1 MKLSERRW
9 GWYVRSLPDLA
20 RSRALFLAR
29 NHTMTTFIR
38 CKVLWDLCLEQLR
51 RKVPG
56 AFVECGVWRG
66 GSAIVMGVAAR
77 KANPVP
83 PLHLFDSFE
92 GLPEPDA
99 NDGVQAAKYS
109 DGKAGGK
116 LVSIAKCDASLE
128 YVKSALFG
136 HAGLS
141 PADVVFH
148 QGWFQNTLPAE
159 AKSIGPISVLRLDGD
174 WYASTKIC
182 LEHLYPLL
190 SRDGIVILDDY
201 FLWEGCKK
209 ATEEYRQTFGISDPI
224 LPIDDECAYW
234 RKTSAGS

>member
-1 MKLSERRW
+1 
-9 GWYVRSLPDLA
+9 
-20 RSRALFLAR
+20 
-29 NHTMTTFIR
+29 MTTFIR